1 MAEIPSWW
9 GQAEIDQ
16 AYKVAEDNAN
26 KFLASGNTQAAN
38 TNHQIMQQLVG
49 ARDAMVAGSSGGGG
63 GGGGSDTSAM
73 DLQLQQQQ
81 KYERDTR
88 QRQAMQAV
96 KAAFAQYGLTSLYGK
111 IEEYASMDYSADTI
125 AIMLR
130 DTPEYKERFPAMAA
144 LSAKGRAIS
153 ESAYIE
159 YERAMSQYESLFG
172 LPEGMLS
179 SRENTAKFLTNELSA
194 REVEERATQA
204 SASIYTLPKEYRDMM
219 QQYYGV
225 DSGGLTAYFLDPEMA
240 QPLLE
245 RQYVSAQLGMEA
257 AQRSI
262 GVDKTLAETLYERGV
277 NREQA
282 AQGFQQVAGMSNL
295 ALGRGDVA
303 TQGQQIGATF
313 NLDAE
318 SKKAVERA
326 SKAKAGAFQQG
337 GSYVSGQGGVS
348 GLASSST

>member
-38 TNHQIMQQLVG
+38 NNHQIMQQLVG
-49 ARDAMVAGSSGGGG
+49 ARDAMVAGSGGGGG

-81 KYERDTR
+81 QYERETR

-111 IEEYASMDYSADTI
+111 IEEYARLDYSADTI

-130 DTPEYKERFPAMAA
+130 ETPEYKERFPAMAA

-153 ESAYIE
+153 EASYIE
-159 YERAMSQYESLFG
+159 YERTMAQLESGFG
-172 LPEGMLS
+172 LPQGMLS

-194 REVEERATQA
+194 REVEERATKA
-204 SASIYTLPKEYRDMM
+204 SASIYSLPKEYRDTM
-219 QQYYGV
+219 QRYYGI
-225 DSGGLTAYFLDPEMA
+225 DSGGLTAYFLDPDIA
-240 QPLLE
+240 APLLE
-245 RQYVSAQLGMEA
+245 KQYVSAQIGMEA
-257 AQRSI
+257 AQRNI
-262 GVDKTLAETLYERGV
+262 EVGAQMAEDLYGRDVDRA
-277 NREQA
+277 QA
-282 AQGFQQVAGMSNL
+282 ASGFQRVSEMSNL

-303 TQGQQIGATF
+303 TQSQQIGATF

-337 GSYVSGQGGVS
+337 GGYVAGQGGVS